1 MKLLR
6 LTTENSNGIFDSSLD
21 QELTIEP
28 NSQMAL
34 GSAALELLDK
44 GLEITSANNKIT
56 FQVSNGV
63 ALAPGS
69 RTTRLTP
76 GVYNSSNFLD
86 FFTDFNRK
94 LNSGLGKL
102 ETTPGGG
109 GTTGAIGL
117 GTNSNEIGK
126 QWRIT
131 KGEGQDIVIACNQSP
146 SHPLR
151 TRDLDKHVASKLFP
165 GEATTSPI
173 VVSNTGGTE
182 LASGSKIAFDNDNY
196 FCSYA
201 NENPIT
207 RGCGIHRVRI
217 KTLANR
223 NTAGGADPRGG
234 SGFSISL
241 HNDAP
246 TFQGSTFQGTGNPLN
261 YLDQRSM
268 NISDIKYGIRCESVI
283 DINTGQQTGLYKYI
297 IDGKL
302 LSPGVDDGNAAV
314 PILAVGADDTKKDV
328 VSLEIVSVDGQ
339 KIVRGCVYKA
349 QQASPLTPSCKLLF
363 TAPYQDETLF
373 GSYTFHGGGLNQN
386 GDYGC
391 RVNAIRWT
399 ADPYIEGTEGV
410 AKFSRDH
417 VLEGEQG
424 GALGSTTPVFQNTG
438 RSNHSILFDKIDIPE
453 WLGYDPPDKTLA
465 IVSSSPVAFRA
476 DLAFSPNLENDCF
489 LLEML
494 NLPIDSY
501 DYEPSKKKRMNLL
514 SVFPFDDS
522 LGKCIYDPNNLIFLD
537 LRNKEKLR
545 LRDIRCRILRSDY
558 SEVNLTGVS
567 SLVIYVKGA
576 GEKIV

>member
-56 FQVSNGV
+56 FQVANGV
-63 ALAPGS
+63 AAAPGS

-76 GVYNSSNFLD
+76 AFYNSSNFLD

-94 LNSGLGKL
+94 LNTGLGKT
-102 ETTPGGG
+102 EQTPGGG

-117 GTNSNEIGK
+117 AQSSNEIGK

-131 KGEGQDIVIACNQSP
+131 KGQGQDIVIDCRQSP

-151 TRDLDKHVASKLFP
+151 TRDLRKHVAIKQFP
-165 GEATTSPI
+165 GEATTDPI
-173 VVSNTGGTE
+173 VVSNTDGTE
-182 LASGSKIAFDNDNY
+182 LAGGSKIALNNNNY

-201 NENPIT
+201 NENPMT
-207 RGCGIHRVRI
+207 RGCGIHRVRV

-223 NTAGGADPRGG
+223 ASAGNPDPLGG

-246 TFQGSTFQGTGNPLN
+246 TFQDVNGFQGTGNPLN
-261 YLDQRSM
+261 YLDQRNM
-268 NISDIKYGIRCESVI
+268 TISDIKYGIRCASVI
-283 DINTGQQTGLYKYI
+283 APGGNQTGFYQYV

-302 LSPGVDDGNAAV
+302 LTPGADDNNLTV
-314 PILAVGADDTKKDV
+314 PILAVGNDDTRKDV
-328 VSLEIVSVDGQ
+328 VSLEIVTVDGE
-339 KIVRGCVYKA
+339 KIVRGCVYKSQDA
-349 QQASPLTPSCKLLF
+349 GPTTPICNTLF
-363 TAPYQDETLF
+363 TRPYQDETLF
-373 GSYTFHGGGLNQN
+373 GSYSFHGGGRNNN
-386 GDYGC
+386 GDFGC
-391 RVNAIRWT
+391 RVNAVRWT
-399 ADPYIEGTEGV
+399 ADPYIEKGDGV

-417 VLEGEQG
+417 ILEDEAVS
-424 GALGSTTPVFQNTG
+424 ALGSTTPVFQNTG
-438 RSNHSILFDKIDIPE
+438 RSNHSVLFDKIDIPE
-453 WLGYDPPDKTLA
+453 WLGYDPPDQTLA

-545 LRDIRCRILRSDY
+545 LRDLRCRILRSDY
-558 SEVNLTGVS
+558 SEVNLTGMS